1 MTKRSR
7 KNRGPKTWSRKTRGL
22 KTLGRKSWAKRARR
36 IVLGVLLAILLT
48 PVALLLI
55 YRQLDPPITPLML
68 IRLIEGEGLTKTWVP
83 LTDISPH
90 VPRAVI
96 ALEDN
101 NFCEHHGFDW
111 GEIFDALSEYYK
123 GERLRGA
130 STISMQTTKNL
141 FLWPQR
147 NLLRKAAEAPLT
159 LIMEALWDKRR
170 IIEVYLNIVEWGPG
184 IYGVEA
190 AAQAHFRK
198 PARRLTPREAAL
210 LAAPAARPHARLRQ
224 ALSRARPPTEKLR
237 PRVAAAARSSDC
249 AGNRPLFGSVQ
260 RGHGQ
265 IGRRGDESQVARRR
279 QARGQDQLRYEPRI
293 GGDHVHEETE
303 GNAEGQHKDRH
314 RPAPSLACPCAP
326 GAFEPWAFEPWV
338 FPLATIIPRAMFQN
352 CKIILGKGQYISL
365 TSYIYTLIFIINLN
379 DFTLCPTAERV
390 ANLRRADARRPRWC
404 GVAADAGR
412 RSR

>member
-7 KNRGPKTWSRKTRGL
+7 KTRVPKTWRRKSRGL
-22 KTLGRKSWAKRARR
+22 KTLGRTFWAKRARR
-36 IVLGVLLAILLT
+36 IVLGGLLAILLT

-83 LTDISPH
+83 LADISPH

-111 GEIFDALSEYYK
+111 GEIFEALSEYYK

-147 NLLRKAAEAPLT
+147 NLLRKVAEAPLT
-159 LIMEALWDKRR
+159 LIMEALWDKQR

-184 IYGVEA
+184 VYGVEA

-210 LAAPAARPHARLRQ
+210 LAAVLPNPRKWSPSRPSGYLLRQ
-224 ALSRARPPTEKLR
+224 VRTSYR
-237 PRVAAAARSSDC
+237 RVRQLGPMLDC
-249 AGNRPLFGSVQ
+249 AKP
-260 RGHGQ
+260 
-265 IGRRGDESQVARRR
+265 
-279 QARGQDQLRYEPRI
+279 
-293 GGDHVHEETE
+293 
-303 GNAEGQHKDRH
+303 
-314 RPAPSLACPCAP
+314 
-326 GAFEPWAFEPWV
+326 
-338 FPLATIIPRAMFQN
+338 
-352 CKIILGKGQYISL
+352 
-365 TSYIYTLIFIINLN
+365 
-379 DFTLCPTAERV
+379 
-390 ANLRRADARRPRWC
+390 
-404 GVAADAGR
+404 
-412 RSR
+412 